1 MMELRP
7 IPFIE
12 DARYRI
18 SQDGTVWA
26 HAMPRRG
33 TGRTRPPRL
42 SPRQPIS
49 LEEASRV
56 ARDHLANAYFPLVEP
71 EHGIVHHVA
80 HRGPRPVGEARLV
93 GSEFRAVG
101 DTRTGWYSL
110 LAADGTMHLF
120 HGPSIAFVAF
130 PPNR

>member
-1 MMELRP
+1 MELRP

-18 SQDGTVWA
+18 AQDGTVWGQRRA
-26 HAMPRRG
+26 TARSRVPRFAP
-33 TGRTRPPRL
+33 RPPMT
-42 SPRQPIS
+42 
-49 LEEASRV
+49 LEEASST
-56 ARDHLANAYFPLVEP
+56 ARAQLANAYFPLVEP

-80 HRGPRPVGEARLV
+80 HRGPRPTGEARLV

-120 HGPSIAFVAF
+120 HGPSIASVAF